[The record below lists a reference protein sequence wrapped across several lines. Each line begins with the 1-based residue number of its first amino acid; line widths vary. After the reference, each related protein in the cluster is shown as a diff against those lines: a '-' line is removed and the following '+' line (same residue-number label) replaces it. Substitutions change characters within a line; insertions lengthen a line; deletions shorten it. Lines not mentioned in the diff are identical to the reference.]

1 MGASNKSQALYLGHK
16 LRSQSKFL
24 KNDPHRLKIQ
34 HAIARCRRT
43 IPLNYLP
50 YDTRFLPIIGK
61 KRSHLLLYPLL
72 RYLMAFKGYSLQMRC
87 FFVGLAEWHFFKHI
101 GVVRRYLEPC
111 WEIVLAPLIKCTR
124 NMHGIAFR
132 LLAIITTPKIPHNH
146 CFCYHRL
153 VFKNRKPPNLRAPLP
168 TSRIGGL
175 VRRSAQY

>member
-1 MGASNKSQALYLGHK
+1 MLSIWFFLTTRFTRLQKCCFLKHITTGSSLQLFWASNNMQRSTRRNAPMGDSNKSQALYLAHE

-43 IPLNYLP
+43 IPLKYLP

-87 FFVGLAEWHFFKHI
+87 FFVGLAE
-101 GVVRRYLEPC
+101 
-111 WEIVLAPLIKCTR
+111 
-124 NMHGIAFR
+124 
-132 LLAIITTPKIPHNH
+132 
-146 CFCYHRL
+146 
-153 VFKNRKPPNLRAPLP
+153 
-168 TSRIGGL
+168 
-175 VRRSAQY
+175 